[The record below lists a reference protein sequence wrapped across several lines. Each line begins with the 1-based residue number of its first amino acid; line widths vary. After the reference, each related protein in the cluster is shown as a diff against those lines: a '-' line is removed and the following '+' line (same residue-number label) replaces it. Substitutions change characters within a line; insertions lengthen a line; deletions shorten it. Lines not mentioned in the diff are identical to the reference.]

1 MKLKKLINWLKAGWP
16 PLLIVAAMVLFLFF
30 YVFKDLPSPTRLSQ
44 DIYPVSTKIY
54 DRRGELLYEIYTEKN
69 RAPIKLEDLPDY
81 VKQTTIAIEDKNFY
95 QHHGLVLSSIGRA
108 AYRTIFKKQ
117 TQGGSTI
124 TQQLI
129 KNAVLEDPRRT
140 MQRKIKEALLTAI
153 VELIYRKDQILEMY
167 FNHAPYGGTAY
178 GIEQAS
184 LTYFNKSAKDLDLAE
199 AALLAGLPAAP
210 TRYSPFGAHP
220 ELAKNRQQMVLKR
233 MIEDNYITEEEA
245 QKATEQTLNY
255 AQQKTNIQAPHFV
268 MYVKD
273 LLVEK
278 YGQRLVEQGG
288 LRVTTSLDL
297 EIQKFAQATVSAEV
311 QKLNQSQVSNGA
323 ALITKPK
330 TGEIIAM
337 VGSADYFNQEIDGN
351 VNVSLRPRQPGSS
364 IKPINYAVGLLN
376 GYHPATMFIDAPSCF
391 NVPGQPPYCPRNYDN
406 SFHGPVQMRF
416 ALGNSYNIPA
426 VKMLAAN
433 GVEAMI
439 ATASAMG
446 ITTWGDSSNYGLSLT
461 LGGGEVKMTE
471 MATAFGVFANQGLKI
486 NLNPI
491 LKVEDYKGKVWE
503 EFDWENSLP
512 PGERALPPEVAYLI
526 SHILLDNN
534 ARSAAFGSSSQLV
547 IPQHAVS
554 VKTGT
559 TNDLRDN
566 WTIGYTPQFL
576 TAVWVGNND
585 NTPMHPYLVSGITG
599 AAPIWHQIMTHVL
612 KDQPDEWPKKPENI
626 VGLTICSMS
635 GLLPGESGCETR
647 FEYFIKDSAPT
658 KVDNIKQQI
667 WIDKNTNLP
676 SEPGV
681 TDNLELQEHLILSD
695 PVVTDYCLTCPRPV
709 DENGQIQEQPTS
721 ISLFPIPEEKI
732 Q

>member
-1 MKLKKLINWLKAGWP
+1 MKVKKLIKRLASSWP
-16 PLLIVAAMVLFLFF
+16 PILIIIGVILFLYF
-30 YVFKDLPSPTRLSQ
+30 YIFKDLPSPTRLSQ

-54 DRRGELLYEIYTEKN
+54 DRNGQLLYEIYTEKN
-69 RAPIKLEDLPDY
+69 RAPIKITELPDY
-81 VKQTTIAIEDKNFY
+81 VKQATIAIEDKDFY
-95 QHHGLVLSSIGRA
+95 RHHGLVMHSILRA
-108 AYRTIFKKQ
+108 AYRTIFKQQ

-140 MQRKIKEALLTAI
+140 IQRKIKEALLTAI

-184 LTYFNKSAKDLDLAE
+184 LTYFDKSARDLDLAE
-199 AALLAGLPAAP
+199 ATLLAGLPAAP

-220 ELAKNRQQMVLKR
+220 ELAKQRQRLVLNRMV
-233 MIEDNYITEEEA
+233 EDNYLTQEEA
-245 QKATEQTLNY
+245 DAAVDQPLNY
-255 AQQKTNIQAPHFV
+255 AQQATDIQAPHFV

-273 LLVEK
+273 ILVEE

-297 EIQKFAQATVSAEV
+297 DIQQFTQATVSAEV
-311 QKLNQSQVSNGA
+311 AELNSANVSNGA
-323 ALITKPK
+323 ALVTKPQ
-330 TGEIIAM
+330 TGEILAM
-337 VGSADYFNQEIDGN
+337 VGSADYFNTDIDGN
-351 VNVSLRPRQPGSS
+351 VNVTLRPRQPGSS
-364 IKPINYAVGLLN
+364 IKPINYAVGLIK
-376 GYHPATMFIDAPSCF
+376 GYNPATMFIDSPSCF

-433 GVEAMI
+433 GIEAMI

-446 ITTWGDSSNYGLSLT
+446 ITGWDNPDNYGLSLT

-486 NLNPI
+486 DLNPI
-491 LKVEDYKGKVWE
+491 LKVEDYKGKVWQ

-512 PGERALPPEVAYLI
+512 AGERVLSPEVAYLI

-534 ARSAAFGSSSQLV
+534 ARAAAFGTHSQLV
-547 IPQHAVS
+547 IDKHAVS

-585 NTPMHPYLVSGITG
+585 NTPMHPYLVSGISG
-599 AAPIWHQIMTHVL
+599 AAPIWHQIMTQIL
-612 KDQPDEWPKKPENI
+612 QDQPDEWPKKPDNI
-626 VGLTICSMS
+626 IGLNICSLS

-647 FEYFIKDSAPT
+647 FEYFIQGSTPT
-658 KVDNIKQQI
+658 ETDNIKRQV
-667 WIDKNTNLP
+667 WIDKTTNLP
-676 SEPGV
+676 PEPGI
-681 TDNLELQEHLILSD
+681 TDNLELQEHLLLSD
-695 PVVTDYCLTCPRPV
+695 PVVTDYCLTCPRPI

-721 ISLFPIPEEKI
+721 INLFPTTETDN
-732 Q
+732 